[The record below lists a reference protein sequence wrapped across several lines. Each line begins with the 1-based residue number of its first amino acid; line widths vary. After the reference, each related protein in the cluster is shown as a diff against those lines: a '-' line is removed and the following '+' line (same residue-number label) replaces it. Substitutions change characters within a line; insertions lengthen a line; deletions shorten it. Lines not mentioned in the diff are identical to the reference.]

1 MQPSINAKVNFD
13 AKYRQGWKK
22 TMMINTS
29 VDFLPIATTHAQ
41 PFHSPLAGLSQT
53 LPSTPAA
60 PLWPSLPLHPPRA
73 QRAEEAMAM
82 AMASS
87 APEQVETRRFPALSA
102 DRKGR
107 LLLEPASSS
116 CAECGDL
123 VVFAPSRGGRFSW
136 ASASVWPFRRQT
148 TREPSRGAG

>member
-1 MQPSINAKVNFD
+1 MQPSINAQVNFD
-13 AKYRQGWKK
+13 AKYRWGWKK

-29 VDFLPIATTHAQ
+29 RGGVDFLPIATTHAQ

-73 QRAEEAMAM
+73 QGTEEAMAK

-87 APEQVETRRFPALSA
+87 APERV
-102 DRKGR
+102 
-107 LLLEPASSS
+107 
-116 CAECGDL
+116 
-123 VVFAPSRGGRFSW
+123 
-136 ASASVWPFRRQT
+136 
-148 TREPSRGAG
+148 